1 MRIEVSPFGLHPNQF
16 LQDFNVPYDPEL
28 PISYLFSLLSKERNW
43 KTNSRTWRKNWNKC
57 MACEYDR
64 LIGYC
69 NTNLETWQELCR
81 QVGIEGSFMSITK
94 CKKVCSC
101 VLPRWNH
108 RLTRPG
114 PCRRPCQYHR
124 RPRLLEHRRC
134 SSPLCQCPPAC
145 GVHQEDQQD
154 IQPSH
159 CQTG

>member
-1 MRIEVSPFGLHPNQF
+1 MRIKVSPFGLHPNQF
-16 LQDFNVPYDPEL
+16 LQDFNVPYHPEL

-94 CKKVCSC
+94 CKKALAGIHVNIID
-101 VLPRWNH
+101 VLDCWNTDDVPRRFASVRQLAEYTKKTNKTFNRH
-108 RLTRPG
+108 VAKQDKILRILL
-114 PCRRPCQYHR
+114 RR
-124 RPRLLEHRRC
+124 
-134 SSPLCQCPPAC
+134 
-145 GVHQEDQQD
+145 
-154 IQPSH
+154 IF
-159 CQTG
+159 